1 MMPRTMAVSM
11 DTIVNLCKRRG
22 LIFPSSEIYGGLRS
36 TWDYGPVGVELKRN
50 VKNAWWRHMVQT
62 REDVVGIDAAILMHP
77 RTWEASGHVET
88 FSDPL
93 VECLNCHQ
101 RFRADHLP
109 GFHAPQSGHEGGAES
124 MTVDLAKDA
133 RCPNCGNDKFTDPR
147 NFNLMFKTY
156 MGPVEDDTAIAWLRP
171 ETAQGIFVNFLNVQT
186 TTRKKIPF
194 GIAQVGKSFRNEIT
208 PGNFV
213 YRTREFE
220 QMEMEFFCKPG
231 TDEEWHDYWIKERM
245 AWYTRYG
252 VREENLRLREHE
264 KDELSHYSK
273 RTVDIEYA
281 FPFTDWG
288 ELEGIANRTDFDLKR
303 HSEFSGQDLSYF
315 DQETQERYIP
325 YVIEPAAGA
334 DRATLAFLIDAY
346 REEEA
351 PAASGKIE
359 KRVVLKFHSAI
370 APIKVAVLPLS
381 RNEKLVPPAR
391 EVAGPLR
398 EHWTIDYDDAGSIG
412 RRYRRQD
419 EIGTPYCV
427 TIDFDTLEDHAVT
440 VRDRDSMTQDR
451 IKIEELVGYL
461 GERLP

>member
-1 MMPRTMAVSM
+1 MIPRTVGVSM
-11 DTIVNLCKRRG
+11 ETIVNLCKRRG
-22 LIFPSSEIYGGLRS
+22 FIFPSSEIYGGLRS

-50 VKNAWWRHMVQT
+50 VKNAWWKHMVQL
-62 REDVVGIDAAILMHP
+62 RDDVVGLDAAILMAP

-93 VECLNCHQ
+93 VECLSCHQ

-109 GFHAPQSGHEGGAES
+109 GFHAPQSGHEEGAEAQTID
-124 MTVDLAKDA
+124 MAKGPK
-133 RCPNCGNDKFTDPR
+133 CPNCGKDKFTDPR

-156 MGPVEDDTAIAWLRP
+156 MGPVEDDTAAVWLRP
-171 ETAQGIFVNFLNVQT
+171 ETAQGIFVNFPNVQT

-194 GIAQVGKSFRNEIT
+194 GIAQIGKSFRNEIT

-231 TDEEWHDYWIKERM
+231 TDEEWHDVWIKERFS
-245 AWYTRYG
+245 WYTRYG

-303 HSEFSGQDLSYF
+303 HSEFSGQDLSFF
-315 DQETQERYIP
+315 DQEANERYVP

-346 REEEA
+346 TEEEA
-351 PAASGKIE
+351 PAASGKSE
-359 KRVVLKFHSAI
+359 KRTVLRLHKDL

-398 EHWTIDYDDAGSIG
+398 EHWMIDYDDAGSIG

-427 TIDFDTLEDHAVT
+427 TVDFDSLEDRAVT
-440 VRDRDSMTQDR
+440 VRDRDTMKQDR
-451 IKIEELVGYL
+451 IPIAELTDYL
-461 GERLP
+461 RERL

>member
-1 MMPRTMAVSM
+1 MIPRTVAVSM
-11 DTIVNLCKRRG
+11 ETIVNLCKRRG

-50 VKNAWWRHMVQT
+50 VKNAWWKQMVQL
-62 REDVVGIDAAILMHP
+62 RDDVVGLDAAILMAP

-109 GFHAPQSGHEGGAES
+109 GFHAPQSGHEEGAEAQ
-124 MTVDLAKDA
+124 TVDMAKGA
-133 RCPNCGNDKFTDPR
+133 RCPNCGKDAFTNPR

-156 MGPVEDDTAIAWLRP
+156 MGPVEDDTAAVWLRP
-171 ETAQGIFVNFLNVQT
+171 ETAQGIFVNFGNVQT

-194 GIAQVGKSFRNEIT
+194 GIAQIGKSFRNEIT

-231 TDEEWHDYWIKERM
+231 TDEQWHDVWIKERLS
-245 AWYTRYG
+245 WYTRYG

-264 KDELSHYSK
+264 PDELSHYSK

-315 DQETQERYIP
+315 DQETNDRFIP

-334 DRATLAFLIDAY
+334 DRATLAFLIDAFT
-346 REEEA
+346 EEEA
-351 PAASGKIE
+351 PSASGKSE
-359 KRVVLKFHSAI
+359 KRTVLKLHKDL
-370 APIKVAVLPLS
+370 APIKAAVLPLS

-398 EHWTIDYDDAGSIG
+398 EHWMIDYDDAGSIG

-419 EIGTPYCV
+419 EVGTPYCV
-427 TIDFDTLEDHAVT
+427 TVDFDSLEDKAVT
-440 VRDRDSMTQDR
+440 VRDRDTMQQDR
-451 IKIEELVGYL
+451 IKIDELVGYL
-461 GERLP
+461 GERLR